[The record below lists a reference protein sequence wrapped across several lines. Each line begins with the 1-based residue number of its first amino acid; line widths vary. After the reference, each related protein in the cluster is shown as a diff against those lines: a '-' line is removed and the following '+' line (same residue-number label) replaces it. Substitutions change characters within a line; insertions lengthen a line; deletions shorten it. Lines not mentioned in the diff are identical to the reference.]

1 MATIGR
7 AAVKQVA
14 SLREALGR
22 CRQSFIT
29 AGLVSF
35 CINILILAPMVYMMQ
50 VYDRVM
56 TSGSLSTLGMLTLLL
71 TFLLMVMGT
80 LEWLRSQILI
90 VTSNRLDQVLG
101 SRVFDAMFSSA
112 LPSTGRA
119 ATAQPLNDL
128 LQLRQFLTGT
138 GLFAF
143 FDAPWLPLNIVIMWW
158 FHWTYGVAALMS
170 AFILVGFNLFNEVA
184 TRQLLKDANDA
195 AISSASQTQR
205 NLRNIEAIEAM
216 GMLHRLR
223 RRWLDQQN
231 DMLHL
236 QASASSRAGLIGATS
251 KLYRTLIQSLILGL
265 GAYLAIDKQI
275 SPGAMIAGSMLL
287 GRALA
292 PLDLL
297 IGSWKGFVGARDA
310 YQRLEN
316 LLRAV
321 PLQPPPMSLPAPTGR
336 IQLESVAI
344 VPPGSQAPI
353 IAGVSLVIE
362 AGQQVAIIGPSAAG
376 KSTLIRAMLGLYR
389 PATGSVRI
397 DGADIGQWSRAEL
410 GQYLGYLPQDV
421 ELLDGTIGEN
431 IARFGDVD
439 AEQVVTAARLA
450 GIHEMLLR
458 LPQGY
463 DTVIEGQGAILSAG
477 QRQRIGLA
485 RALYA
490 LPRIV
495 ILDEPNSNL
504 DQEGEQALAH
514 ALAGL
519 RQLGRTV
526 VMVTHRPGILQQV
539 DNIAFMNAGKLA
551 AYGPR
556 DRVLQAI
563 HQASAQGA
571 TMPTVAPQPRGEPLT

>member
-1 MATIGR
+1 MATLGR
-7 AAVKQVA
+7 AGTEPVA
-14 SLREALGR
+14 SLREALRR
-22 CRQSFIT
+22 CRQSFVA

-35 CINILILAPMVYMMQ
+35 CINILILAPMIYMMQ

-56 TSGSLSTLGMLTLLL
+56 TSGSLSTLAMLTVLL
-71 TFLLMVMGT
+71 TFLLLVMGT
-80 LEWLRSQILI
+80 LEWVRSQILI

-101 SRVFDAMFSSA
+101 SRVFDAMFTSA
-112 LPSTGRA
+112 LPGAGRA

-128 LQLRQFLTGT
+128 LQLRQFLSGP

-158 FHWTYGVAALMS
+158 FHWTYGVAALLS
-170 AFILVGFNLFNEVA
+170 AFILVGLNLFNEVA
-184 TRQLLKDANDA
+184 TRDMLRDANDA
-195 AISSASQTQR
+195 AMASASQTQR

-236 QASASSRAGLIGATS
+236 QAGASSRAGLIGATS

-310 YQRLEN
+310 YQRLDN

-336 IQLESVAI
+336 IQLENVAI

-376 KSTLIRAMLGLYR
+376 KSTLVRAMLGLYR

-397 DGADIGQWSRAEL
+397 DGGDIGQWSRAEL

-439 AEQVVTAARLA
+439 AEQVVAAARLA

-463 DTVIEGQGAILSAG
+463 DTVIEGQGAVLSAG

-504 DQEGEQALAH
+504 DQEGEQALGL

-519 RQLGRTV
+519 RQQGSTV
-526 VMVTHRPGILQQV
+526 VMVTHRPGILQRV
-539 DNIAFMNAGKLA
+539 DSIAFMNAGQLA

-556 DRVLQAI
+556 ERVLQAI
-563 HQASAQGA
+563 HQATTTQGA
-571 TMPTVAPQPRGEPLT
+571 ATPAMAPSTPR